1 MKTIQKYL
9 LCLTFAILFA
19 IVVLF
24 ENAKEAVPTK
34 HESVKCGRFPKP
46 TDIEFDNEMW
56 QVHVNSDGL
65 LFLWNAY
72 LDLRWNKS
80 VVINAIGA
88 GINLGPENFFC
99 QYWFKGRDDAI
110 VVQASKFQNTWR
122 TSESNLSLL
131 PLTLHFSFRF

>member
-9 LCLTFAILFA
+9 LCFIFAIILS
-19 IVVLF
+19 VLLLIN
-24 ENAKEAVPTK
+24 NAKKSLPMDQ
-34 HESVKCGRFPKP
+34 HFVKCGRFPKQ

-99 QYWFKGRDDAI
+99 QYWFKNRDEPI
-110 VVQASKFQNTWR
+110 VVQAYKFQNTWR
-122 TSESNLSLL
+122 TSELYLSSL
-131 PLTLHFSFRF
+131 